1 MGRKC
6 GRDARRPGT
15 ENRMEIK
22 TSRSKEDTTARIVP
36 PPDTGRRRH
45 KKATNKLGTGHIA
58 GRRLVAALKMLGKLG
73 AFLVMVSF
81 MLSVFVYAYTSDKF
95 NLHAIAFFGCKEL
108 DPKQLEAIIRQNF
121 PANILRINLGD
132 LQTRLEQV
140 RWVKNVEIR
149 RVLPSDLII
158 YIQERTPSVPIEFRS
173 ELMLADKDGIM
184 LDRYDP
190 KYGKLDVPVFKGVLG
205 EDAESY
211 RLYQEE
217 NSARIRQGLQML
229 SEIESGSPQGTRKI
243 SEVDIS
249 DRENL
254 KILLV
259 NDTAEVYLGEKD
271 YLKRFRKLMDNM
283 KQYQELKNQYTE
295 IEFIDLRF
303 DDNIIYLPRR
313 ASAEHKAK
321 T

>member
-1 MGRKC
+1 
-6 GRDARRPGT
+6 
-15 ENRMEIK
+15 MEIK
-22 TSRSKEDTTARIVP
+22 TGNKSREEINARIVLP
-36 PPDTGRRRH
+36 ADTGRRQH
-45 KKATNKLGTGHIA
+45 KKATNKLGTGHVA
-58 GRRLVAALKMLGKLG
+58 GRRLVAALKTLGKLG
-73 AFLVMVSF
+73 AFLLMLSF

-95 NLHAIAFFGCKEL
+95 NLHRIAFYGCKEV
-108 DPKQLEAIIRQNF
+108 DPKRLESIVRQNF
-121 PANILRINLGD
+121 PANILRINLGG
-132 LQTRLEQV
+132 LQARLEQV
-140 RWVKNVEIR
+140 PWVKSVAIR

-158 YIQERTPSVPIEFRS
+158 YIQERTPSVIVEFSS
-173 ELMLADKDGIM
+173 ELMLADRDGIM

-229 SEIESGSPQGTRKI
+229 SEIESGSPQETRKI

-259 NDTAEVYLGEKD
+259 DDTAEVYLGEKD
-271 YLKRFRKLMDNM
+271 YWKRFRSLMDNM
-283 KQYQELKNQYTE
+283 QQYQELKDKYSE
-295 IEFIDLRF
+295 IESIDLRF
-303 DDNIIYLPRR
+303 EGNIIYHPRH
-313 ASAEHKAK
+313 ASAERKSK